1 MWHLSKVLL
10 PHSKNETRAFQMSKI
25 LITGMSGTGKSS
37 VLLELAKRGHQTF
50 DTDSDEWCEW
60 TVSEGKPDWIW
71 REEKITELLT
81 SHSSGML
88 FVAGCKSNQGQFY
101 PQFDAVVLLSA
112 PREIIL
118 KRIATRDTNNYGK
131 NPLERQKI
139 LEHLEFVE
147 PLLRA
152 TASVEIDAS
161 KPLSEVADEVVAIGA
176 VW

>member
-1 MWHLSKVLL
+1 M
-10 PHSKNETRAFQMSKI
+10 MSKI
-25 LITGMSGTGKSS
+25 LVTGMSGTGKSS
-37 VLLELAKRGHQTF
+37 VLLELAKRGHKIV
-50 DTDSDEWCEW
+50 DTDSDEWSEW
-60 TVSEGKPDWIW
+60 IVSDGEPDWIW
-71 REEKITELLT
+71 REEKITALLA

-88 FVAGCKSNQGQFY
+88 FVAGCKSNQGKFY

-112 PREIIL
+112 PSEIIL
-118 KRIATRDTNNYGK
+118 KRVLTRDTNNYGK

-152 TASVEIDAS
+152 TATVEIDAS
-161 KPLSEVADEVVAIGA
+161 KPLLEVADELIAIGT

>member
-1 MWHLSKVLL
+1 
-10 PHSKNETRAFQMSKI
+10 MSKI

-37 VLLELAKRGHQTF
+37 VLLELAKRGYQVV

-60 TVSEGKPDWIW
+60 VNTDGEPDWIW
-71 REEKITELLT
+71 REERITALLT
-81 SHSSGML
+81 SHSSGIL

-112 PREIIL
+112 PTEVIL
-118 KRIATRDTNNYGK
+118 KRIETRDTNDYGK

-147 PLLRA
+147 PLLRL
-152 TASVEIDAS
+152 TASTEIDTS
-161 KPLSEVADEVVAIGA
+161 KPLSEVADELIAIGEGF
-176 VW
+176 